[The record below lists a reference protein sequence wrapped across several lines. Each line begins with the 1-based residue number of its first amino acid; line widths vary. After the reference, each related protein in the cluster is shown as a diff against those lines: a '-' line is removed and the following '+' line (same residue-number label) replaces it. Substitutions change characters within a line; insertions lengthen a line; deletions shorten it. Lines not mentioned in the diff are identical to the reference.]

1 MLGDEWLLS
10 LDDLVNA
17 AVGVEYGLNV
27 VEGDDG
33 AVRTAAAKLTTGG
46 ERGREADG
54 IVEGQTERLCN
65 GGQRDEAVKESQVCA
80 YLVSLFATLAAIET
94 RDNQYS
100 W

>member
-17 AVGVEYGLNV
+17 TVGVEYGLNV

-54 IVEGQTERLCN
+54 IVEGQTERL
-65 GGQRDEAVKESQVCA
+65 
-80 YLVSLFATLAAIET
+80 
-94 RDNQYS
+94 
-100 W
+100 